1 MKIFAISDVHG
12 HFKEMKSALI
22 KNGFDENNN
31 EHMLVVCGDI
41 FDRGDESLQVYHYLK
56 DLTDKGKAI
65 VLKGNHEPFFINW
78 LKGDNLPFNYLRNGM
93 SHTVDSFLERT
104 DAFVSYCLIDK
115 NCELSQ
121 SAFEDFSEIARKEI
135 LENEPELLDW
145 LENLP
150 YYYETEHFIFTHASI
165 DTDVEDWHKPYC
177 EYYGYRDWDACIWD
191 DGSFFGL
198 PIRNTDKTIVIGH
211 FDTGHLRELHGIGN
225 CNDHSILTRND
236 NKVIALDACTILTK
250 EVNVLVVDDTFLE

>member
-22 KNGFDENNN
+22 KNGFDENNE
-31 EHMLVVCGDI
+31 EHMLVVCGDM

-56 DLTDKGKAI
+56 DLTDEGKAI

-78 LKGDNLPFNYLRNGM
+78 LKGDNSSFNYLRNGM

-104 DAFVSYCLIDK
+104 NAFLSYCFIDK
-115 NCELSQ
+115 DCEPSQ

-165 DTDVEDWHKPYC
+165 DIGVDDWRYPC
-177 EYYGYRDWDACIWD
+177 RRYYDFSGWEACTWD
-191 DGSFFGL
+191 DGSFFGV
-198 PIRNTDKTIVIGH
+198 PTRNTDKTIVIGH
-211 FDTGHLRELHGIGN
+211 FDTGHLREMYDIGSR
-225 CNDHSILTRND
+225 NDHSILTRED
-236 NKVIALDACTILTK
+236 NKVIVLDACTILTK
-250 EVNVLVVDDTFLE
+250 EVNVLVIDDTFLE